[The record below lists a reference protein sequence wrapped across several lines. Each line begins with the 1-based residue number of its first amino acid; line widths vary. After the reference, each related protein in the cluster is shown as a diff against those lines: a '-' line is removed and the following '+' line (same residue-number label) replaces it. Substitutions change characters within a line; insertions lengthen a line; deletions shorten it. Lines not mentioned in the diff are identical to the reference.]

1 MEKIYALAGGRTRKK
16 VAKIRLSEV
25 GWNASHVDCLTSCK
39 KALGQAVTLAHP
51 KSDKLACVF
60 ADASDLHWGG
70 VVTQIPPEQAD
81 RELDAQEHEPLMFL
95 SGTFSGAAQ
104 RWAIV
109 EKEAFSIVECLK
121 RADYLLHKP
130 GGFALFTDHANLK
143 FIFNPTSVN
152 AAILKYT
159 AAKLDR
165 WALLLMGYD
174 YTIYDIAGEANVWAD
189 LLSRW
194 GTNSPTICPI
204 VHVPLKISPLRNEEF
219 VWPSMA
225 EIVDAQ
231 LRAVGEDAVPEDE
244 LVESH
249 VLVAGE
255 QLPVLKT
262 ASDAVWIPLSEG
274 ELQMRLCVV
283 AHFGMG
289 GHRGVNATRQVLSDR
304 FWWPHMG
311 EDVAIFVGRC
321 LHCAATGGHVLR
333 PFGMAPH
340 ATKPNEIL
348 HWDFLYMENGYL
360 LVAKDDFSQFK
371 WFWETDV
378 VNAQVVARCLLQ

>member
-1 MEKIYALAGGRTRKK
+1 
-16 VAKIRLSEV
+16 
-25 GWNASHVDCLTSCK
+25 
-39 KALGQAVTLAHP
+39 
-51 KSDKLACVF
+51 
-60 ADASDLHWGG
+60 
-70 VVTQIPPEQAD
+70 
-81 RELDAQEHEPLMFL
+81 
-95 SGTFSGAAQ
+95 
-104 RWAIV
+104 
-109 EKEAFSIVECLK
+109 
-121 RADYLLHKP
+121 
-130 GGFALFTDHANLK
+130 
-143 FIFNPTSVN
+143 
-152 AAILKYT
+152 
-159 AAKLDR
+159 
-165 WALLLMGYD
+165 
-174 YTIYDIAGEANVWAD
+174 
-189 LLSRW
+189 
-194 GTNSPTICPI
+194 
-204 VHVPLKISPLRNEEF
+204 
-219 VWPSMA
+219 MA

-231 LRAVGEDAVPEDE
+231 LRAVGEDAVPGFE
-244 LVESH
+244 LVEGH

-255 QLPVLKT
+255 QLPVLMT

-289 GHRGVNATRQVLSDR
+289 GHLGVNATRQVLSDR

-311 EDVAIFVGRC
+311 EDVAFFVGRC

-378 VNAQVVARCLLQ
+378 ANA

>member
-1 MEKIYALAGGRTRKK
+1 
-16 VAKIRLSEV
+16 
-25 GWNASHVDCLTSCK
+25 
-39 KALGQAVTLAHP
+39 
-51 KSDKLACVF
+51 
-60 ADASDLHWGG
+60 
-70 VVTQIPPEQAD
+70 
-81 RELDAQEHEPLMFL
+81 
-95 SGTFSGAAQ
+95 
-104 RWAIV
+104 
-109 EKEAFSIVECLK
+109 
-121 RADYLLHKP
+121 
-130 GGFALFTDHANLK
+130 
-143 FIFNPTSVN
+143 
-152 AAILKYT
+152 
-159 AAKLDR
+159 
-165 WALLLMGYD
+165 
-174 YTIYDIAGEANVWAD
+174 
-189 LLSRW
+189 
-194 GTNSPTICPI
+194 
-204 VHVPLKISPLRNEEF
+204 ISPLRNEEF

-231 LRAVGEDAVPEDE
+231 LRAVGEDAVPDVE

-311 EDVAIFVGRC
+311 EDVAFFVGRC

-348 HWDFLYMENGYL
+348 HWDFLYMEM
-360 LVAKDDFSQFK
+360 A
-371 WFWETDV
+371 T
-378 VNAQVVARCLLQ
+378 CL